1 MKNTMQSAGSGAGSN
16 KQHKKRFD
24 WGKLF
29 LGLPAT
35 IWFLFLIILPLLVTL
50 AMSFASRDAYGR
62 ITYDW
67 NIGNYVRFIDP
78 LYLQIL
84 WRSFYIGLITVI
96 ICILIGYPLAYFI
109 ARCPKKMKPVYLM
122 LVIAP
127 FWINLLIRAYGW
139 MILLR
144 YEGIINLFLRRIG
157 LIEEPLQLMYNDGAV
172 IVGLVY
178 VFLQFMVLPL
188 FATIDKMDW
197 TLLESAQ
204 DLGAKPFNT
213 FRHITLPL
221 TMPGIIG
228 GSILTFVP
236 AFGSFIIPRILGG
249 SQSLMIGNIIENQI
263 KVARNWPFASS
274 SAVILI
280 IAALIGM
287 ILYIRFS
294 GKALIGGD

>member
-1 MKNTMQSAGSGAGSN
+1 VAKDKSKPTDIVGRNGII
-16 KQHKKRFD
+16 D
-24 WGKLF
+24 WSRLF
-29 LGLPAT
+29 IGMPTLF
-35 IWFLFLIILPLLVTL
+35 WFVCLIVIPLIVTL

-62 ITYDW
+62 IIYEWSFD
-67 NIGNYVRFIDP
+67 NYIRFVDP
-78 LYLQIL
+78 LYLEIL
-84 WRSFYIGLITVI
+84 WRSFYLGLITVL
-96 ICILIGYPLAYFI
+96 ICIVIGYPLAYFI
-109 ARCPKKMKPVYLM
+109 ARSPKRYKPLYLM
-122 LVIAP
+122 MVIAP

-172 IVGLVY
+172 LVGLVY

-188 FATIDKMDW
+188 YATIDKLDW

-204 DLGAKPFNT
+204 DLGAGSFQT

-221 TMPGIIG
+221 TFPGIVG

-236 AFGSFIIPRILGG
+236 AFGSFIIPRMLGG
-249 SQSLMIGNIIENQI
+249 SRSIMIGNIIETQI
-263 KVARNWPFASS
+263 KVARNWPFASA

-280 IAALIGM
+280 AAAFLGMLI
-287 ILYIRFS
+287 YIKFS
-294 GKALIGGD
+294 GRTLMGGE

>member
-1 MKNTMQSAGSGAGSN
+1 MDKTTPMLTRKGYQKAA
-16 KQHKKRFD
+16 FD
-24 WGKLF
+24 WGKLLLGIPTF
-29 LGLPAT
+29 LWL
-35 IWFLFLIILPLLVTL
+35 FFLITLPLMMTL
-50 AMSFASRDAYGR
+50 IMSFASRDAYGR
-62 ITYDW
+62 IVYEWTV
-67 NIGNYVRFIDP
+67 GNYVRFIDP

-84 WRSFYIGLITVI
+84 WRSFYLGLLTVV

-109 ARCPKKMKPVYLM
+109 ARSPKHLKPLYLM
-122 LVIAP
+122 LVVAP

-172 IVGLVY
+172 LVGLVY
-178 VFLQFMVLPL
+178 IFLQFMVLPL
-188 FATIDKMDW
+188 YATIDKLDW

-204 DLGAKPFNT
+204 DLGARPLET

-221 TMPGIIG
+221 TMPGIVG
-228 GSILTFVP
+228 GSLLTFVP

-249 SQSLMIGNIIENQI
+249 SRSIMIGNIIENQI
-263 KVARNWPFASS
+263 KVARNWPFASA

-280 IAALIGM
+280 VIALLGI
-287 ILYIRFS
+287 IVYVRRS
-294 GKALIGGD
+294 GGTLIGGD

>member
-1 MKNTMQSAGSGAGSN
+1 MQKEKPVLS
-16 KQHKKRFD
+16 KQSPKSVLFD

-29 LGLPAT
+29 LGIPT
-35 IWFLFLIILPLLVTL
+35 FFWFICLIIIPLIMTL
-50 AMSFASRDAYGR
+50 ILSFASRDAYGR
-62 ITYDW
+62 IIYEWSFD
-67 NIGNYVRFIDP
+67 NYIRFLDP

-84 WRSFYIGLITVI
+84 WRSFYLGFFTVI

-109 ARCPKKMKPVYLM
+109 ARSPKNLKPIYLM

-172 IVGLVY
+172 LVGLVY

-204 DLGAKPFNT
+204 DLGAKPFRT
-213 FRHITLPL
+213 FWHITLPL

-249 SQSLMIGNIIENQI
+249 SRSIMIGNIIETQI
-263 KVARNWPFASS
+263 KVARNWPFASA

-280 IAALIGM
+280 SAAFLGMLI
-287 ILYIRFS
+287 YIKFS
-294 GKALIGGD
+294 GRTLMGGE

>member
-1 MKNTMQSAGSGAGSN
+1 MTQHIKLAPAGTPQAG
-16 KQHKKRFD
+16 RFD

-29 LGLPAT
+29 LGLPT
-35 IWFLFLIILPLLVTL
+35 IFWFACLIVVPLVMTLIL
-50 AMSFASRDAYGR
+50 SFASRDAYGR
-62 ITYDW
+62 IIYEW
-67 NIGNYVRFIDP
+67 SFQNYIRFMDP

-84 WRSFYIGLITVI
+84 WRSFYLGLFTVI
-96 ICILIGYPLAYFI
+96 ICLLIGYPLAYFI
-109 ARCPKKMKPVYLM
+109 ARSPKNLKPLFLM

-144 YEGIINLFLRRIG
+144 YEGIINIFLRRIG

-172 IVGLVY
+172 LVGLVY

-204 DLGAKPFNT
+204 DLGAKPFHT

-221 TMPGIIG
+221 TLPGIIG

-249 SQSLMIGNIIENQI
+249 SNSIMIGNIIETQI
-263 KVARNWPFASS
+263 KTARNWPFASA

-280 IAALIGM
+280 VTALLGM
-287 ILYIRFS
+287 LIYVKFS
-294 GKALIGGD
+294 GRSLMGGD

>member
-1 MKNTMQSAGSGAGSN
+1 MQKEKPALS
-16 KQHKKRFD
+16 KQSPKAARFD
-24 WGKLF
+24 WGRLF
-29 LGLPAT
+29 LGIPT
-35 IWFLFLIILPLLVTL
+35 FFWFICLIIIPLIMTL
-50 AMSFASRDAYGR
+50 ILSFASRDAYGR
-62 ITYDW
+62 IIYEWSFD
-67 NIGNYVRFIDP
+67 NYIRFLDP

-84 WRSFYIGLITVI
+84 WRSFYLGFFTVV

-109 ARCPKKMKPVYLM
+109 ARSPKNMKPIYLM

-144 YEGIINLFLRRIG
+144 YEGIINLFLRRID

-172 IVGLVY
+172 LVGLVY

-204 DLGAKPFNT
+204 DLGAKPFRT

-249 SQSLMIGNIIENQI
+249 SRSIMIGNIIETQI
-263 KVARNWPFASS
+263 KVARNWPFAAS

-280 IAALIGM
+280 SAAFLGMLI
-287 ILYIRFS
+287 YIKFS
-294 GKALIGGD
+294 GRTLMGGD